1 MKYCVFSYSAKGCG
15 LAEKVKTVLGGD
27 PNGDDRKV
35 DIILYTVERL
45 AKEGFLAILS
55 PSSPLYAE
63 AFASADA
70 LIFIGAA
77 GIALRCCAPH
87 IKSKETD
94 PAVLCLDETGRFVIP
109 LLSGHIGGANRLAA
123 RLAESLGAEAV
134 ITTATDAV
142 GRFSADAWASEKGF
156 DISSIKTAK
165 EISAAILERDLPLY
179 CEVGVKGPLPPGTF
193 ASREGD
199 LGIYIGVRDSG
210 PFDRSLRLV
219 PKALHLGL
227 GSRKGVSKEGV
238 KKAVETALKE
248 AGLDPKALKCAASID
263 IKADEAGIREYC
275 EETGL
280 PLSFYSAG
288 ELSALEGD
296 FSSSDFVKKVAGVD
310 CVCERSALMG
320 AKRLIVK
327 KTVLDGVTVA
337 VAEEEWEASFE

>member
-15 LAEKVKTVLGGD
+15 LAEKVRAALESDPDGGAH
-27 PNGDDRKV
+27 KI
-35 DIILYTVERL
+35 DIIMYTVKRL
-45 AKEGFLAILS
+45 ANEDFLPIPS
-55 PSSPLYAE
+55 PSAPLYAE
-63 AFASADA
+63 AFASAGA

-77 GIALRCCAPH
+77 GIAVRCCAPY

-94 PAVLCLDETGRFVIP
+94 PAVICIGETGRFVIP
-109 LLSGHIGGANRLAA
+109 LLSGHMGGANRLAA

-134 ITTATDAV
+134 ITTATDAS

-156 DISSIKTAK
+156 AVSSMETAK
-165 EISAAILERDLPLY
+165 EVSAAILERDMPLF
-179 CEVGVKGPLPPGTF
+179 CETEVKGPLPPGTF
-193 ASREGD
+193 ASCEGD

-210 PFDRSLRLV
+210 PFDRSLRLI

-227 GSRKGVSKEGV
+227 GSRRGVSREAV
-238 KKAVETALKE
+238 KRAVETALKE
-248 AGLDPKALKCAASID
+248 AGIDPKALKCAASID
-263 IKADEAGIREYC
+263 LKADEAGIREYC
-275 EETGL
+275 GEAGL

-296 FSSSDFVKKVAGVD
+296 FSSSDLVKKVAGVD

-327 KTVLDGVTVA
+327 KTTLGGVTVA